1 MSVHMTT
8 HRTPH
13 GIAAGWRWP
22 IIGLALL
29 GLLIS
34 LSVTAVKVDSASAQ
48 VGVRRAYGLEVNK
61 GRLIRLP
68 NPAKVVFIAN
78 PRIADIQVKS
88 PTLVY
93 LFAKRVGETTL
104 IAVDGEEKVLINAL
118 VSVNHNLSRLRRAM
132 RAVLPKRRIRIR
144 SVDGSI
150 VLAGK
155 VDSPAE
161 ATKAVEL
168 ANRVAGDARRVVNQL
183 KVIGP
188 NQVNL
193 RVRVVEMSRTAMRQ
207 LGINWDALMQRGAWI
222 LQAATGLATTA
233 SGAFP
238 PATPFALRRTINQRT
253 SNSLGLNYSS
263 GPYSVNAVIDAL
275 ETEGLI
281 KVLAEPNLT
290 ALTGKAA
297 SFLAGGEF
305 PIPVPQDGGAIGI
318 EFKKFGVELA
328 FVPVIHNGN
337 RISLRVRT
345 EVSQLS
351 TAGAI
356 TIQGTSIPALTTRR
370 AETSV
375 DVSSG
380 QSFAIAGLLQN
391 NVTKDLSKVPWLGD
405 VPVVGRLFQ
414 SEQFQRNETELVII
428 VTPYVVRPGMRKKLA
443 QARSRA
449 AHTDIKRIV
458 LGRKKGRRVTSP
470 KRLVGPAGFILE

>member
-1 MSVHMTT
+1 MSANISPHLA
-8 HRTPH
+8 PH
-13 GIAAGWRWP
+13 GVAAGWRWP
-22 IIGLALL
+22 IVGLALL
-29 GLLIS
+29 GLVIS
-34 LSVTAVKVDSASAQ
+34 LSAMAVKVDTAAAQ

-78 PRIADIQVKS
+78 PKIADIQVKS

-93 LFAKRVGETTL
+93 LFAKKVGETTL

-118 VSVNHNLSRLRRAM
+118 VSVNHNLSRLRRTI
-132 RAVLPKRRIRIR
+132 RAVLPQRGIKIR

-155 VDSPAE
+155 VESPTE
-161 ATKAVEL
+161 AAKAVEL
-168 ANRVAGDARRVVNQL
+168 AVRVAGDSKQVVNQL
-183 KVIGP
+183 KVVGP

-193 RVRVVEMSRTAMRQ
+193 RVRVVEMSRQAMRQ
-207 LGINWDALMQRGAWI
+207 LGINWDALMQRGTMI

-253 SNSLGLNYSS
+253 SNSLGLNYRS
-263 GPYSVNAVIDAL
+263 GPYNVNAVIDAL

-290 ALTGKAA
+290 ALTGKSAN
-297 SFLAGGEF
+297 FLAGGEF

-328 FVPVIHNGN
+328 FIPVIHSGK

-356 TIQGTSIPALTTRR
+356 TLQGTSIPALTTRR

-405 VPVVGRLFQ
+405 VPVVGRLFT

-428 VTPYVVRPGMRKKLA
+428 VTPYVVRPG
-443 QARSRA
+443 ARRQIARAANRA
-449 AHTDIKRIV
+449 AHMDIKRIV
-458 LGRKKGRRVTSP
+458 LGRKKGRKVTSP